1 MRFLS
6 RSLLTP
12 LPLFVLL
19 TYAALSSMAFLPWAL
34 NLPLERP
41 AQLLA
46 IAFIGW
52 LALWSVF
59 KRPAYFHWLLL
70 PAFMAVPVNLYL
82 YTYYSQGISTHHLGI
97 LFETSPAEA
106 LDFLGNKIWLL
117 GGVMVAMLAWW
128 AGSWYAACKTRAL
141 DWVDPSRYV
150 VLAILSVALGAGWWT
165 RHDVE
170 TGHPTP
176 LPVWARI
183 PLDADAFAASWP
195 FGLAARGYDFYNER
209 RYLAELSERSAR
221 FRFGAYM
228 AQPMQEAPGAD
239 GRAEGQTIVVV
250 IGESSRYDRWS
261 LNGYARKTNP
271 LLEQEPNIVSMRDLI
286 TAVSA
291 TRLSVPVIVSRK
303 PATQSLKA
311 GFAEK
316 SFLTA
321 FREAG
326 YKTWWLSNQISFGKF
341 DTPVSVLAREANIV
355 EFLNPGGFSD
365 RSNLDDVL
373 LAPLQRAMADP
384 APLKLVVIHSMGSH
398 WNYAHRYPKQFD
410 QWQPSLTGVDKP
422 VYTDL
427 KIKPQLNNSYDNAIL
442 YTDWFLAQV
451 VKQLKTAPQ
460 PAAMAYVADHG
471 QTLYDGSCRVAFHGH
486 NSQYEFH
493 VPALFWYSDAYAAL
507 FPDKVAQLK
516 AHRKA
521 RLSTEN
527 IFDTVVDLGDI
538 RYPNQRFDWSI
549 ASPALK
555 SHPRYVDSYG
565 WTNYDA
571 ATPTGD
577 CREMLAKGKVLT
589 LPH

>member
-1 MRFLS
+1 MRLLP
-6 RSLLTP
+6 RSLLRP
-12 LPLFVLL
+12 LPLFVLA
-19 TYAALSSMAFLPWAL
+19 TYALLSCMAFLPWAL
-34 NLPLERP
+34 GLPLERP
-41 AQLLA
+41 SQLVA

-52 LALWSVF
+52 LTLWSVF
-59 KRPAYFHWLLL
+59 KRPAWFHWLLL
-70 PAFMAVPVNLYL
+70 PAFLALPVNLYL

-106 LDFLGNKIWLL
+106 LDFLGAKVWLL
-117 GGVMVAMLAWW
+117 AGVLVAMLAWW
-128 AGSWYAACKTRAL
+128 GGSWYAACKTRAL
-141 DWVDPSRYV
+141 DWNDPSRFV
-150 VLAILSVALGAGWWT
+150 VLVILLLALCAGWLA
-165 RHDVE
+165 RKEVN

-176 LPVWARI
+176 LPEWARV

-195 FGLAARGYDFYNER
+195 FGLAARAYDFYIER
-209 RYLAELSERSAR
+209 RYLAELAQRSAH
-221 FRFGAYM
+221 FKFGARL
-228 AQPMQEAPGAD
+228 AAPMQEGEM
-239 GRAEGQTIVVV
+239 REQTIVVV
-250 IGESSRYDRWS
+250 LGESSRYDRWS

-271 LLEQEPNIVSMRDLI
+271 LLEQEANIVSMRDVI

-291 TRLSVPVIVSRK
+291 TRLSIPVIMSRK

-311 GFAEK
+311 DFAEK

-341 DTPVSVLAREANIV
+341 DTPVSVLAQEANVV

-365 RSNLDDVL
+365 HSNLDDVL
-373 LAPLQRAMADP
+373 LAPLQRALNDP
-384 APLKLVVIHSMGSH
+384 APYKLVVLHSMGSH
-398 WNYAHRYPKQFD
+398 WNYAHRYPKHFD
-410 QWQPSLTGVDKP
+410 EWKPSLFGIDKP

-427 KIKPQLNNSYDNAIL
+427 DIKPQLNNSYDNAIL

-451 VKQLKTAPQ
+451 VKQLKTVAQ
-460 PAAMAYVADHG
+460 PSALAYVADHG
-471 QTLYDGSCRVAFHGH
+471 QTLYDGGCRVAFHGH

-493 VPALFWYSDAYAAL
+493 VPAFFWYSDAYADL
-507 FPDKVAQLK
+507 YPDKVAQLK

-527 IFDTVVDLGDI
+527 VFHTVVDLGAI
-538 RYPNQRFDWSI
+538 RYPDEKLDWSI
-549 ASPALK
+549 ASPTLRR
-555 SHPRYVDSYG
+555 HPRYVDSYG
-565 WTNYDA
+565 WTDYDT

-577 CREMLAKGKVLT
+577 CREMLAKGKKLT

>member
-1 MRFLS
+1 MRFLPS
-6 RSLLTP
+6 ALLRP
-12 LPLFVLL
+12 APLFVLA
-19 TYAALSSMAFLPWAL
+19 TYAVLSSMAFLPWAL
-34 NLPLERP
+34 GLPLERP
-41 AQLLA
+41 GQLAA

-52 LALWSVF
+52 LTLWSVF
-59 KRPAYFHWLLL
+59 KRPAWFHWLLL
-70 PAFMAVPVNLYL
+70 PAFLALPVNVYL

-106 LDFLGNKIWLL
+106 LDFLGAKAWLL
-117 GGVMVAMLAWW
+117 AGVLAAMLAWW
-128 AGSWYAACKTRAL
+128 TGSWYAAGKTRAL
-141 DWVDPSRYV
+141 DWNDPSRFV
-150 VLAILSVALGAGWWT
+150 VLAILLLALGAGWLA
-165 RHDVE
+165 RKEVN
-170 TGHPTP
+170 TGKPTP
-176 LPVWARI
+176 LPEWARV

-195 FGLAARGYDFYNER
+195 FGLAARAYDFYMER
-209 RYLAELSERSAR
+209 RYLSELAQRSAK
-221 FRFGAYM
+221 FTFGARL
-228 AQPMQEAPGAD
+228 AAPMQEGEM
-239 GRAEGQTIVVV
+239 REQTIVVV
-250 IGESSRYDRWS
+250 LGESSRYDRWS

-271 LLEQEPNIVSMRDLI
+271 LLEQEANIVSMRDVV

-291 TRLSVPVIVSRK
+291 TRLSVPVIMSRK
-303 PATQSLKA
+303 PATQSLQA
-311 GFAEK
+311 NFAEK

-341 DTPVSVLAREANIV
+341 DTPVSVLAQEANVV

-365 RSNLDDVL
+365 HSNLDDVL
-373 LAPLQRAMADP
+373 LGPLQRALNDP
-384 APLKLVVIHSMGSH
+384 APYKLVVLHSMGSH
-398 WNYAHRYPKQFD
+398 WNYAHRYPKHFD
-410 QWQPSLTGVDKP
+410 QWQPSLFGIDKP

-427 KIKPQLNNSYDNAIL
+427 DIKPQLNNSYDNAIL

-451 VKQLKTAPQ
+451 VKQLKTVAQ
-460 PAAMAYVADHG
+460 PAALAYVADHG

-493 VPALFWYSDAYAAL
+493 VPAFFWYSDTYAAL
-507 FPDKVAQLK
+507 YPDKVAQLK
-516 AHRKA
+516 SHRKA

-527 IFDTVVDLGDI
+527 MFHTVVDLGAI
-538 RYPNQRFDWSI
+538 RYPDEKLDWSI

-555 SHPRYVDSYG
+555 RHPRYVDSYG
-565 WTNYDA
+565 WTNYDT

>member
-1 MRFLS
+1 MRLLP
-6 RSLLTP
+6 RSLLRP
-12 LPLFVLL
+12 LPLFVLA
-19 TYAALSSMAFLPWAL
+19 TYALLSCMAFLPWAL
-34 NLPLERP
+34 GLPLERP
-41 AQLLA
+41 SQLVA

-52 LALWSVF
+52 LTLWSVF
-59 KRPAYFHWLLL
+59 KRPAWFHWLLL
-70 PAFMAVPVNLYL
+70 PAFLALPVNLYL

-106 LDFLGNKIWLL
+106 LDFLGAKVWLL
-117 GGVMVAMLAWW
+117 AGVLVAMLAWW
-128 AGSWYAACKTRAL
+128 GGSWYAACKTRAL
-141 DWVDPSRYV
+141 DWNDPSRFV
-150 VLAILSVALGAGWWT
+150 VLAVLLLALGAGWWA
-165 RHDVE
+165 REDVN

-176 LPVWARI
+176 LPEWARV

-195 FGLAARGYDFYNER
+195 FGLAARAYDFYIER
-209 RYLAELSERSAR
+209 RYLAELAQRSAH
-221 FRFGAYM
+221 FKFGARL
-228 AQPMQEAPGAD
+228 AAPMQEGEM
-239 GRAEGQTIVVV
+239 REQTIVVV
-250 IGESSRYDRWS
+250 LGESSRYDRWS

-271 LLEQEPNIVSMRDLI
+271 LLEQEANIVSMRDVI

-291 TRLSVPVIVSRK
+291 TRLSIPVIMSRK

-311 GFAEK
+311 DFAEK

-341 DTPVSVLAREANIV
+341 DTPVSVLAQEANVV

-365 RSNLDDVL
+365 HSNLDDVL
-373 LAPLQRAMADP
+373 LAPLQRALNDP
-384 APLKLVVIHSMGSH
+384 APYKLVVLHSMGSH
-398 WNYAHRYPKQFD
+398 WNYAHRYPKHFD
-410 QWQPSLTGVDKP
+410 EWKPSLFGIDKP

-427 KIKPQLNNSYDNAIL
+427 DIKPQLNNSYDNAIL

-451 VKQLKTAPQ
+451 VKQLKTVAQ
-460 PAAMAYVADHG
+460 PSALAYVADHG
-471 QTLYDGSCRVAFHGH
+471 QTLYDGGCRVAFHGH

-493 VPALFWYSDAYAAL
+493 VPAFFWYSDAYADL
-507 FPDKVAQLK
+507 YPDKVAQLK

-527 IFDTVVDLGDI
+527 VFHTVVDLGAI
-538 RYPNQRFDWSI
+538 RYPDEKLDWSI
-549 ASPALK
+549 ASPTLRR
-555 SHPRYVDSYG
+555 HPRYVDSYG
-565 WTNYDA
+565 WTDYDT

-577 CREMLAKGKVLT
+577 CREMLAKGKKLT

>member
-1 MRFLS
+1 MRFLPS
-6 RSLLTP
+6 PLLRP
-12 LPLFVLL
+12 LPLFVLA
-19 TYAALSSMAFLPWAL
+19 TYAVLSSMAFLPWAL
-34 NLPLERP
+34 GLPLERP

-59 KRPAYFHWLLL
+59 KRPAWFHWLLL
-70 PAFMAVPVNLYL
+70 PAFLALPVNLYL
-82 YTYYSQGISTHHLGI
+82 YTYYGQGISTHHLGI

-106 LDFLGNKIWLL
+106 LDFLGAKAWLL
-117 GGVMVAMLAWW
+117 LGVLIAMLAWW
-128 AGSWYAACKTRAL
+128 VGSWIAAMKTRAL
-141 DWVDPSRYV
+141 DWNDPSRFVTLV
-150 VLAILSVALGAGWWT
+150 VLLGALAAGWWA
-165 RHDVE
+165 RHEVD
-170 TGHPTP
+170 TGKPTP
-176 LPVWARI
+176 LPAWARV
-183 PLDADAFAASWP
+183 PLDGDAFAASWP
-195 FGLAARGYDFYNER
+195 FGLAARAVDFYRER
-209 RYLAELSERSAR
+209 RYLAELAERSAQ
-221 FRFGAYM
+221 FKFGAHL
-228 AQPMQEAPGAD
+228 AAPMQD
-239 GRAEGQTIVVV
+239 GEKGGEIREQTIVVV
-250 IGESSRYDRWS
+250 LGESSRYDRWS

-271 LLEQEPNIVSMRDLI
+271 LLEQEANLVSMRDLI

-341 DTPVSVLAREANIV
+341 DTPVSVLAQEANVV

-365 RSNLDDVL
+365 RSNLDQVL
-373 LAPLQRAMADP
+373 LAPLERALHDP
-384 APLKLVVIHSMGSH
+384 APYKLVVLHSMGSH

-410 QWQPSLTGVDKP
+410 QWKPSLTGVDKP

-427 KIKPQLNNSYDNAIL
+427 DIKPQLNNSYDNAIL

-451 VKQLKTAPQ
+451 LDQLKTLPQ
-460 PAAMAYVADHG
+460 ASALAYVADHG

-493 VPALFWYSDAYAAL
+493 VPAFFWYSDSYAAL
-507 FPDKVAQLK
+507 YPDKVAQLK

-527 IFDTVVDLGDI
+527 IFHTVVDMGAI
-538 RYPNQRFDWSI
+538 RYPDEKLDWSI
-549 ASPALK
+549 ASAALRR
-555 SHPRYVDSYG
+555 HPRYVDSYG
-565 WTNYDA
+565 WTNYDT

-577 CREMLAKGKVLT
+577 CREMLAKGKQLT

>member
-6 RSLLTP
+6 SALLRP
-12 LPLFVLL
+12 QPLFVLA
-19 TYAALSSMAFLPWAL
+19 TYLVLSGMAFLPLAL
-34 NLPLERP
+34 GLPLERP
-41 AQLLA
+41 GQLLA

-52 LALWSVF
+52 LTLWSVF
-59 KRPAYFHWLLL
+59 KRPAWFHWLLL
-70 PAFMAVPVNLYL
+70 PAFLALPVNLYL

-106 LDFLGNKIWLL
+106 LDFLGAKVWLL
-117 GGVMVAMLAWW
+117 LGVLMAMLAWW
-128 AGSWYAACKTRAL
+128 AGSWYAAWRTRAM
-141 DWVDPSRYV
+141 DWNDPSRFV
-150 VLAILSVALGAGWWT
+150 VLAILLLALGAGWLA
-165 RHDVE
+165 RREVD
-170 TGHPTP
+170 TGKPTP
-176 LPVWARI
+176 LPEWARL

-195 FGLAARGYDFYNER
+195 FGLAARAYDFSVER
-209 RYLAELSERSAR
+209 RYLAELARRSAH
-221 FRFGAYM
+221 FKFGARL
-228 AQPMQEAPGAD
+228 AAPMQEGEM
-239 GRAEGQTIVVV
+239 REQTIVVV
-250 IGESSRYDRWS
+250 LGESSRYDRWS

-271 LLEQEPNIVSMRDLI
+271 LLEEEANIVSMRDVV

-291 TRLSVPVIVSRK
+291 TRLSVPVIMSRK
-303 PATQSLKA
+303 PATQSLQA
-311 GFAEK
+311 NFAEK

-341 DTPVSVLAREANIV
+341 DTPVSVLAQEANVV

-365 RSNLDDVL
+365 HSNLDDVL
-373 LAPLQRAMADP
+373 LAPLQRALNDP
-384 APLKLVVIHSMGSH
+384 APYKLVVLHSMGSH
-398 WNYAHRYPKQFD
+398 WNYAHRYPKHFD
-410 QWQPSLTGVDKP
+410 QWQPSLFGIDKL

-427 KIKPQLNNSYDNAIL
+427 DIKPQLNNSYDNAIL

-451 VKQLKTAPQ
+451 VKQLKTVAQ
-460 PAAMAYVADHG
+460 PTALAYVADHG

-493 VPALFWYSDAYAAL
+493 VPAFFWYSDTYAAL
-507 FPDKVAQLK
+507 YPDKVAQLK
-516 AHRKA
+516 SHRKA

-527 IFDTVVDLGDI
+527 MFHTVVDLGAI
-538 RYPNQRFDWSI
+538 RYPDEKLDWSI

-555 SHPRYVDSYG
+555 RHPRYVDSYG
-565 WTNYDA
+565 WTNYDT

-577 CREMLAKGKVLT
+577 CREMLAKGKTLT

>member
-1 MRFLS
+1 MRLS
-6 RSLLTP
+6 SHPLLRP
-12 LPLFVLL
+12 LPLFVLA
-19 TYAALSSMAFLPWAL
+19 TYAVLSGMAFLPWAL
-34 NLPLERP
+34 GLPLERP
-41 AQLLA
+41 GQLLA

-59 KRPAYFHWLLL
+59 KRPAWFHWLLL
-70 PAFMAVPVNLYL
+70 PAFLALPVNIYL
-82 YTYYSQGISTHHLGI
+82 YTYYGQGISTHHLGI

-106 LDFLGNKIWLL
+106 LDFLGAKVWLL
-117 GGVMVAMLAWW
+117 ATVLVAMLAWW
-128 AGSWYAACKTRAL
+128 AGSWYAACKTRAM
-141 DWVDPSRYV
+141 DWRDPSRYV
-150 VLAILSVALGAGWWT
+150 VLVILAGVLGAGWWA
-165 RHDVE
+165 RHDAD
-170 TGHPTP
+170 TGKPTP
-176 LPVWARI
+176 LPAWARL

-195 FGLAARGYDFYNER
+195 FGLAARAHDFYIER
-209 RYLAELSERSAR
+209 RYLAELAQRGAQ
-221 FRFGAYM
+221 FTFGARLD
-228 AQPMQEAPGAD
+228 APMQDGDKGAEI
-239 GRAEGQTIVVV
+239 REQTIVVV
-250 IGESSRYDRWS
+250 LGESSRYDRWS
-261 LNGYARKTNP
+261 LNGYTRKTNP

-311 GFAEK
+311 EFAEK
-316 SFLTA
+316 SFLAA

-341 DTPVSVLAREANIV
+341 DTPVSVLAREANVV

-373 LAPLQRAMADP
+373 LPPLQRALNDP
-384 APLKLVVIHSMGSH
+384 APYKLVVLHSMGSH
-398 WNYAHRYPKQFD
+398 WNYAHRYPKQFN

-427 KIKPQLNNSYDNAIL
+427 DIKPQLNNSYDNAIL

-451 VKQLKTAPQ
+451 VRQLKNVAQ

-471 QTLYDGSCRVAFHGH
+471 QTLYDGGCRVAFHGH

-493 VPALFWYSDAYAAL
+493 VPAFFWYSDAYADL
-507 FPDKVAQLK
+507 YPDKVKQLK

-527 IFDTVVDLGDI
+527 IFHTVVDLGAI
-538 RYPNQRFDWSI
+538 RYPDEKLDWSI

-555 SHPRYVDSYG
+555 RHPRYVDSYG
-565 WTNYDA
+565 WTNYDE

-577 CREMLAKGKVLT
+577 CREMLAKGKRLT

>member
-1 MRFLS
+1 MRLLP

-12 LPLFVLL
+12 LPLFVLA
-19 TYAALSSMAFLPWAL
+19 TYALLSSMAFLPWAL
-34 NLPLERP
+34 GLPLERP
-41 AQLLA
+41 GQLLA
-46 IAFIGW
+46 VACIGW

-59 KRPAYFHWLLL
+59 QRPAWFHWLLL
-70 PAFMAVPVNLYL
+70 PAFLALPFNVYL
-82 YTYYSQGISTHHLGI
+82 YTYYGQGISTHHLGI

-106 LDFLGNKIWLL
+106 LDFLGTKVWLL
-117 GGVMVAMLAWW
+117 AGVVVAMLAWW
-128 AGSWYAACKTRAL
+128 GSSWYAAAKTRAL
-141 DWVDPSRYV
+141 DWRHPSRYI
-150 VLAILSVALGAGWWT
+150 VLAILATACTAGWLA
-165 RHDVE
+165 RKQAN
-170 TGHPTP
+170 TGNPTP
-176 LPVWARI
+176 LPGWARI

-195 FGLAARGYDFYNER
+195 FGLAARGYDFYLER
-209 RYLAELSERSAR
+209 RYLSQLAERSAR
-221 FRFGAYM
+221 FRFNAYM
-228 AQPMQEAPGAD
+228 AKPMDEGPAQDGQP
-239 GRAEGQTIVVV
+239 EGQTIVVV

-271 LLEQEPNIVSMRDLI
+271 LLELEANLVSMRDLI

-303 PATQSLKA
+303 PATQSLNA

-316 SFLTA
+316 SLLTA

-326 YKTWWLSNQISFGKF
+326 YKTWWLSNQVSFGKF
-341 DTPVSVLAREANIV
+341 DTPVSVLAKEANIV

-365 RSNLDDVL
+365 RSNLDDAL
-373 LAPLQRAMADP
+373 LAPLQRALADP
-384 APLKLVVIHSMGSH
+384 APFKLVVLHSMGSH
-398 WNYAHRYPKQFD
+398 WNYANRYPKQFD
-410 QWQPSLTGVDKP
+410 AWKPSLFGVDNP

-427 KIKPQLNNSYDNAIL
+427 DIKPQLNNSYDNAIL

-451 VKQLKTAPQ
+451 IKQLKTAAQ
-460 PAAMAYVADHG
+460 PTALAYVADHG

-527 IFDTVVDLGDI
+527 IFHTVVDLGDI
-538 RYPNQRFDWSI
+538 RYPDERLAWSI
-549 ASPALK
+549 ASPTLRR
-555 SHPRYVDSYG
+555 HPRYVDSYG
-565 WTNYDA
+565 WTNYDT

>member
-6 RSLLTP
+6 SALLRP
-12 LPLFVLL
+12 QPLFVLA
-19 TYAALSSMAFLPWAL
+19 TYLVLSGMAFLPLAL
-34 NLPLERP
+34 GLPLERP
-41 AQLLA
+41 GQLLA

-52 LALWSVF
+52 LTLWSVF
-59 KRPAYFHWLLL
+59 KRPAWFHWLLL
-70 PAFMAVPVNLYL
+70 PAFLALPVNLYL

-106 LDFLGNKIWLL
+106 LDFLGAKVWLL
-117 GGVMVAMLAWW
+117 LGVLMAMLAWW
-128 AGSWYAACKTRAL
+128 AGSWYAAWRTRAM
-141 DWVDPSRYV
+141 DWNDPSRFV
-150 VLAILSVALGAGWWT
+150 VLAILLLALGAGWLA
-165 RHDVE
+165 RREVD
-170 TGHPTP
+170 TGKPTP
-176 LPVWARI
+176 LPEWARL

-195 FGLAARGYDFYNER
+195 FGLAARAYDFSVER
-209 RYLAELSERSAR
+209 RYLAELARRSAH
-221 FRFGAYM
+221 FKFGARL
-228 AQPMQEAPGAD
+228 AAPMQEGEM
-239 GRAEGQTIVVV
+239 REQTIVVV
-250 IGESSRYDRWS
+250 LGESSRYDRWS

-271 LLEQEPNIVSMRDLI
+271 LLEEEANIVSMRDVV

-291 TRLSVPVIVSRK
+291 TRLSVPVIMSRK
-303 PATQSLKA
+303 PATQSLQA
-311 GFAEK
+311 NFAEK

-341 DTPVSVLAREANIV
+341 DTPVSVLAQEANVV

-365 RSNLDDVL
+365 HSNLDDVL
-373 LAPLQRAMADP
+373 LAPLQRALNDP
-384 APLKLVVIHSMGSH
+384 APYKLVVLHSMGSH
-398 WNYAHRYPKQFD
+398 WNYAHRYPKHFD
-410 QWQPSLTGVDKP
+410 QWQPSLFGIDKP

-427 KIKPQLNNSYDNAIL
+427 DIKPQLNNSYDNAIL

-451 VKQLKTAPQ
+451 VKQLKTVAQ
-460 PAAMAYVADHG
+460 PTALAYVADHG

-493 VPALFWYSDAYAAL
+493 VPAFFWYSDTYAAL
-507 FPDKVAQLK
+507 YPDKVAQLK
-516 AHRKA
+516 SHRKA

-527 IFDTVVDLGDI
+527 MFHTVVDLGAI
-538 RYPNQRFDWSI
+538 RYPDEKLDWSI

-555 SHPRYVDSYG
+555 RHPRYVDSYG
-565 WTNYDA
+565 WTNYDT

-577 CREMLAKGKVLT
+577 CREMLAKGKTLT

>member
-1 MRFLS
+1 MRFS
-6 RSLLTP
+6 VR
-12 LPLFVLL
+12 PLFLL
-19 TYAALSSMAFLPWAL
+19 ITYALLSSMAFVPWAL
-34 NLPLERP
+34 GLPLEHP
-41 AQLLA
+41 AQL
-46 IAFIGW
+46 FIVSCLGW
-52 LALWSVF
+52 VALWSVF
-59 KRPAYFHWLLL
+59 KRPAWFHWLLL
-70 PAFMAVPVNLYL
+70 PAFLAVPVNIYL
-82 YTYYSQGISTHHLGI
+82 YMYYGQGISTHHLGI
-97 LFETSPAEA
+97 LVETSPPEA
-106 LDFLGNKIWLL
+106 LDFLGNKVWLL
-117 GGVMVAMLAWW
+117 GAVLLAMLAWW
-128 AGSWYAACKTRAL
+128 AGSWYAAIKTRAL
-141 DWVDPSRYV
+141 DWTGPARYV
-150 VLAILSVALGAGWWT
+150 VLAMLIVLTSAGWWA
-165 RHDVE
+165 HAQVHADASK
-170 TGHPTP
+170 PAP
-176 LPVWARI
+176 LPAWAHV
-183 PLDADAFAASWP
+183 PLDAEAFAASWP
-195 FGLAARGYDFYNER
+195 FGLAARGYDFYVER
-209 RYLAELSERSAR
+209 RYLAELSESSAR
-221 FRFGAYM
+221 FHFGAYL
-228 AQPMQEAPGAD
+228 AQPMQEAPGQE

-250 IGESSRYDRWS
+250 IGESARYDRWS

-271 LLEQEPNIVSMRDLI
+271 LLEKETNLVSMRDLI

-321 FREAG
+321 FKEAG

-341 DTPVSVLAREANIV
+341 DTPVSVLAQEANIV

-373 LAPLQRAMADP
+373 LPPLQRALADP
-384 APLKLVVIHSMGSH
+384 APFKLVVIHSMGSH
-398 WNYAHRYPKQFD
+398 WNYANRYPKDFD
-410 QWQPSLTGVDKP
+410 QWKPSLFGIDKP

-427 KIKPQLNNSYDNAIL
+427 DIKPQLNNSYDNAIL

-451 VKQLKTAPQ
+451 IGKLKTGTQ
-460 PAAMAYVADHG
+460 PTALTYVADHG

-486 NSQYEFH
+486 NTQYEFH
-493 VPALFWYSDAYAAL
+493 VPAFFWYSDAYAAM

-527 IFDTVVDLGDI
+527 IFHTVVDLGDI
-538 RYPNQRFDWSI
+538 HYPGERLDWSI
-549 ASPALK
+549 ASPSLRPHA
-555 SHPRYVDSYG
+555 RYVDSYG
-565 WTNYDA
+565 WTNYDE